1 MSDLTLFNY
10 GDLEPEQANETRA
23 AAERIRLL
31 QHRTVEDIISIGAE
45 LAQQKKVLPHGSFEG
60 WIKAEFGMALR
71 TARRLMDV
79 GRVYHGKSANLADL
93 GPSVLYE
100 LAAPSTPQAVRDA
113 VEDKAKS
120 GERVDLAEVKRLKA
134 ANKIDHA
141 NGDPK
146 DNRWSNLREATK
158 FQNHMNTIKPSAN
171 KSGYKGV
178 KRLEN
183 GRFSSC
189 ITLYRKR
196 IYLGTFDTIKEA
208 HAAYCGAAKAV
219 FGEFANGGEPK

>member
-1 MSDLTLFNY
+1 MKEKFLSHEYLKELLSYDPETGIFTWKVRKAHRIHIGDVAGSLSNRGYYKIIIDGMVFSNHRLAFFYMTGRWPSD
-10 GDLEPEQANETRA
+10 Q
-23 AAERIRLL
+23 
-31 QHRTVEDIISIGAE
+31 
-45 LAQQKKVLPHGSFEG
+45 
-60 WIKAEFGMALR
+60 
-71 TARRLMDV
+71 
-79 GRVYHGKSANLADL
+79 
-93 GPSVLYE
+93 
-100 LAAPSTPQAVRDA
+100 
-113 VEDKAKS
+113 
-120 GERVDLAEVKRLKA
+120 
-134 ANKIDHA
+134 IDHA

-146 DNRWSNLREATK
+146 DNRWCNLREATK

-196 IYLGTFDTIKEA
+196 VYLGTFDTIKEA